1 MDRPPA
7 AKRRRLSMA
16 CNICRQRK
24 VKCDAEYPK
33 CRNCRIRNQICVT
46 TDPQRPGLPG
56 VREWLEI
63 PDKVNGNVPTQY
75 DGLQKETGCPQ
86 NDSNSPLNPSSQQQ
100 PQSQEGQQPS
110 PSVQGS
116 LAGEKVDELSPVHH
130 PFDTSLNVE
139 RGTNRMKVLGGSSSQ
154 CLAKSLDVYF
164 EAARLKPVSAA
175 FRHGMRHAE
184 ELDIP
189 LTLSL
194 PSLPDR
200 DARSRY
206 ASIYLARIH
215 PVYPIFSSSGFRES
229 MEQLTTVTDYKHL
242 PRDNVPVLVLVYLVM
257 GLGSDE
263 DAQSVTEVGQKYL
276 QAAAGLVSHLIAI
289 PYLPTV
295 QALLLLTL
303 MYRGRNQE
311 GLAWQ
316 TLGMAIRIAY
326 TLGIHRP
333 QTGHALSTS
342 SNSHDERHLP
352 TQIWAVC
359 CCLERMMQLGCGRP
373 SSISIEHV
381 NPVGSL
387 TGHSP
392 YLQWN
397 LELAE
402 YQGSISQHI
411 YNYNP
416 GSRNVRQILLDTARL
431 DRLLLSWANIIPP
444 ELRPGNDIFCPEE
457 EYHMAAYLSIQFHE
471 TLIALH
477 RAALIA
483 PTANFDAEIQ
493 KHCSDEPSKF
503 RMRNGES
510 ICVNSA
516 RAIAKLSIEL
526 SERGTASRLI
536 TVGSSLLACIVLAIY
551 LMKNLKSR
559 LQIMDLE
566 LLKLCLENCT
576 QQLARCNSDPR
587 LMEGLAAMYDQIVT
601 HHRISSTSIERKHPL
616 ATTHQS
622 DQPPQKASTWLP
634 RNNNNSQSSS
644 SNIAVS
650 QNPSSNPI
658 VHSFLTPATY
668 DGNAPTMNHM
678 GHAVYSEDAHAVSR
692 TLDPA
697 QKGPLFDYLSAA
709 GKDHPSNQQG
719 DTTLHD
725 SGSLINH
732 LASSGD
738 GSNDIDRLFPF
749 EGYNV
754 EDLWNWMLC
763 YEGPQPA

>member
-7 AKRRRLSMA
+7 AKRPRLSMA

-46 TDPQRPGLPG
+46 TDPQRPGVPG

-63 PDKVNGNVPTQY
+63 PEKINGNTGTQC
-75 DGLQKETGCPQ
+75 DGLQRETACRH
-86 NDSNSPLNPSSQQQ
+86 NDQNSPPNTSPQHQ

-110 PSVQGS
+110 PSVEDNLS
-116 LAGEKVDELSPVHH
+116 DEKLNEFSPVHQ

-164 EAARLKPVSAA
+164 QAARLKPVSAS
-175 FRHGMRHAE
+175 FGHGMRHAE
-184 ELDIP
+184 ELDMP

-194 PSLPDR
+194 PGLPGR
-200 DARSRY
+200 DCRDRY
-206 ASIYLARIH
+206 ARIYLARIH
-215 PVYPIFSSSGFRES
+215 PTYPVFSPHAFRES
-229 MEQLTTVTDYKHL
+229 MEQLATVADYKHL
-242 PRDNVPVLVLVYLVM
+242 PRDNVPILVLVYLVM

-263 DAQSVTEVGQKYL
+263 EAQSVTEVGEKYL
-276 QAAAGLVSHLIAI
+276 QAAAGLVAHLVAI

-333 QTGHALSTS
+333 QTGSALPTS
-342 SNSHDERHLP
+342 HNSHDERHLP
-352 TQIWAVC
+352 SQIWAVC

-373 SSISIEHV
+373 SSISSEHF

-387 TGHSP
+387 TCQSP

-397 LELAE
+397 LGLAE
-402 YQGSISQHI
+402 YTGNISEHI
-411 YNYNP
+411 YNYHP

-431 DRLLLSWANIIPP
+431 DRLLLSWANVIPP
-444 ELRPGNDIFCPEE
+444 ELRPGNDIFCPDE

-483 PTANFDAEIQ
+483 PTANFDAEIE
-493 KHCSDEPSKF
+493 KHCADEPSKF
-503 RMRNGES
+503 RIRNGES

-536 TVGSSLLACIVLAIY
+536 PVGSLLLACIVLAIY
-551 LMKNLKSR
+551 LMKNPKSR
-559 LQIMDLE
+559 LQTMDLE
-566 LLKLCLENCT
+566 LLKLCLENCR

-587 LMEGLAAMYDQIVT
+587 FMEGLAAMYDQIVA
-601 HHRISSTSIERKHPL
+601 HHRVASASAERGHTL
-616 ATTHQS
+616 ATMYQPDQS
-622 DQPPQKASTWLP
+622 AQKASTWPP
-634 RNNNNSQSSS
+634 RNSNPQPTA
-644 SNIAVS
+644 SNISVPH
-650 QNPSSNPI
+650 NHSNYTIPNN
-658 VHSFLTPATY
+658 FLTPATY
-668 DGNAPTMNHM
+668 DDAPPMNNM
-678 GHAVYSEDAHAVSR
+678 GHASCSEEAHAVSR
-692 TLDPA
+692 SA
-697 QKGPLFDYLSAA
+697 ENAARAPLFDYLPAT
-709 GKDHPSNQQG
+709 GKDQPHSQG
-719 DTTLHD
+719 DTGLHD
-725 SGSLINH
+725 TGSLIDQ
-732 LASSGD
+732 LASTGD
-738 GSNDIDRLFPF
+738 GSNEVDRLFPF

-754 EDLWNWMLC
+754 EDLWNWML
-763 YEGPQPA
+763 YFDGPQPA

>member
-7 AKRRRLSMA
+7 AKRPRLSMA

-33 CRNCRIRNQICVT
+33 CRNCRTRNQICVT
-46 TDPQRPGLPG
+46 TDPQRPGVPG

-63 PDKVNGNVPTQY
+63 PEKINGNGVTQC
-75 DGLQKETGCPQ
+75 DGLHKDTACRQ
-86 NDSNSPLNPSSQQQ
+86 NDQNSPPNTSPQQQ

-110 PSVQGS
+110 PSVEDNP
-116 LAGEKVDELSPVHH
+116 ADEKLNELSPVHQ

-164 EAARLKPVSAA
+164 EAARLRPVSAS
-175 FRHGMRHAE
+175 FSHGMRHAE
-184 ELDIP
+184 ELDMP

-194 PSLPDR
+194 PPLPAR
-200 DARSRY
+200 DCRDRY
-206 ASIYLARIH
+206 ASIYLTRIH
-215 PVYPIFSSSGFRES
+215 PAYPIFSPHAFRES
-229 MEQLTTVTDYKHL
+229 MEQLTTVADDRRL
-242 PRDNVPVLVLVYLVM
+242 PRDNVPVLVLVYLVI

-263 DAQSVTEVGQKYL
+263 EAQSVTEAGEKYL
-276 QAAAGLVSHLIAI
+276 QAAAGLVSHLVAI

-333 QTGHALSTS
+333 QTGPTPPTS
-342 SNSHDERHLP
+342 QNSHDERHLP

-359 CCLERMMQLGCGRP
+359 CCLERMMQLACGRP
-373 SSISIEHV
+373 SSIDTEHV

-387 TGHSP
+387 TCHSP

-397 LELAE
+397 LGLAE

-411 YNYNP
+411 YNYHP

-431 DRLLLSWANIIPP
+431 DRLLLSWANVIPP

-483 PTANFDAEIQ
+483 PTANFDAEIE

-503 RMRNGES
+503 RLRNGES

-516 RAIAKLSIEL
+516 RSIAKLSIEL

-536 TVGSSLLACIVLAIY
+536 PVGSSLLACIVLAIY
-551 LMKNLKSR
+551 LMKNPKSR
-559 LQIMDLE
+559 LQTMDLE
-566 LLKLCLENCT
+566 LLKLCLENCS

-587 LMEGLAAMYDQIVT
+587 FMEGLVAMYDQIVT
-601 HHRISSTSIERKHPL
+601 HQRVSSTSIERRHAL

-622 DQPPQKASTWLP
+622 DQPPQKASIWPLQ
-634 RNNNNSQSSS
+634 NNTLTHT
-644 SNIAVS
+644 SNIAIP
-650 QNPSSNPI
+650 QDASNYPI
-658 VHSFLTPATY
+658 PNNFLTPATY
-668 DGNAPTMNHM
+668 DDSAPPINTV
-678 GHAVYSEDAHAVSR
+678 GHVSCSEEAQIVSR
-692 TLDPA
+692 PPDNT
-697 QKGPLFDYLSAA
+697 QRGPLFDYLPAT
-709 GKDHPSNQQG
+709 GKDHPHHQQG
-719 DTTLHD
+719 DPTLHD
-725 SGSLINH
+725 TGSLIDQ

-738 GSNDIDRLFPF
+738 GSNEVDRLFPF

-754 EDLWNWMLC
+754 EDLWNWML
-763 YEGPQPA
+763 YFDGPQPA